1 MSNNDDRTIL
11 FNLLDRIMPFR
22 FLSAKEKNGLVSE
35 LKEKLYRK
43 GDIIYRKGDS
53 DDVVYIISKGVV
65 ETVDE
70 KTDGTETRINV
81 ITGGHYFGERS
92 AIFNQNRLS
101 TVRALSDLKC
111 YSLSGKKFR
120 TLLHTSRQFSKAM
133 SNILRDKQGIFSA
146 FDRFKTEVVQGLARE
161 HINIQDLIPFYK
173 AMEPALHSH
182 ILDTE
187 KIDFQ
192 AFDYAV
198 KRLPCNVTENF
209 IYILID
215 ELYEHYSEPWKL
227 FSPVPAAARRRR
239 GWKML
244 PGQTMML
251 YRPGITDLL
260 DLITCLC
267 VFTVEAE
274 KIRRR
279 LSDYKLI
286 LMLKKYLDT
295 GDKSRKAEKRLYNYL
310 PFNKAEIEGLKS
322 VWPENT
328 EEQIFKVLIH
338 SGIFSLI
345 IKKQVDLYNTRRSEM
360 WLSQI
365 GDAARKLTGYSPSE
379 LPDNIKVH
387 IISSNTHSVLN
398 CLNPDLT
405 ESIDSIIEWGRES
418 GHPAFKEEWE
428 NRFDLM
434 YALLRDYD
442 SDEDEADEA
451 SSGDET
457 SGDDAV
463 SASCQPMLRGDAN
476 GGGDKAPT
484 GDKAPGKVSA
494 AAFAADKARAAR
506 SKPSEGIITLNRTAS
521 TGIKVQLFSLKKLKD
536 KQLDPGLTPI
546 PDETES
552 IILNID
558 YAFGEQAGEIMR
570 NLLLLFGK
578 NIGSINILG
587 KTGSLVGSRG
597 DILLPTAFV
606 EQSEDLFLP
615 VENRALKRINRLQ
628 KRLPGRKIY
637 KGPMLTV
644 AGTLFQNRMMLSFYR
659 HMWDSIGLE
668 MEGVYY
674 LRQIVEARQHSLIP
688 EEIPMN
694 FYYYVSDLPAA
705 KGNQLSMKM
714 ALSEGIPPLYAVTR
728 EVLSD
733 IFTIEAEG
741 KS

>member
-1 MSNNDDRTIL
+1 
-11 FNLLDRIMPFR
+11 MPFR
-22 FLSAKEKNGLVSE
+22 FLSRNEKDRLVSE
-35 LKEKLYRK
+35 LKENRYRK
-43 GDIIYRKGDS
+43 GEIIYRKGDS
-53 DDVVYIISKGVV
+53 DDVVYILSKGVV

-70 KTDGTETRINV
+70 KEDGSENRVNV

-92 AIFNQNRLS
+92 AIFNQKRLS
-101 TVRALSDLKC
+101 TVRALSDIKC
-111 YSLSGKKFR
+111 YSLSGKRFR

-133 SNILRDKQGIFSA
+133 SNILRDKQGIFAA
-146 FDRFKTEVVQGLARE
+146 FDRFKAEVVQGLTRE
-161 HINIQDLIPFYK
+161 HIEIQDLIPFYK
-173 AMEPALHSH
+173 AMEPALHSKM
-182 ILDTE
+182 LDTE
-187 KIDFQ
+187 IIDFQ
-192 AFDYAV
+192 ALDYAV
-198 KRLPCNVTENF
+198 KRLPCNVAENF

-227 FSPVPAAARRRR
+227 FSPVPAKARRRR

-251 YRPGITDLL
+251 YRPGISDIL

-267 VFTVEAE
+267 VFTVEGD
-274 KIRRR
+274 KIRKR

-286 LMLKKYLDT
+286 LMIKKYLNEKDAT
-295 GDKSRKAEKRLYNYL
+295 AGDERKLFNYL
-310 PFNKAEIEGLKS
+310 PFDREEIEGLKI

-328 EEQIFKVLIH
+328 VEQIFKVLTH
-338 SGIFSLI
+338 SGIFSMI

-365 GDAARKLTGYSPSE
+365 SDAFRKLSGYSPTE

-398 CLNPDLT
+398 CLNPDLP
-405 ESIDSIIEWGRES
+405 ENIDTILEWGRNTE
-418 GHPAFKEEWE
+418 HPAFREDWE
-428 NRFDLM
+428 NRFDLL
-434 YALLRDYD
+434 YAIIKDYD
-442 SDEDEADEA
+442 PEDDEEV
-451 SSGDET
+451 ET
-457 SGDDAV
+457 SESETDDSSFSTEKSRPADAGEEKKTKPEGKHNN
-463 SASCQPMLRGDAN
+463 ASN
-476 GGGDKAPT
+476 SKAP
-484 GDKAPGKVSA
+484 D
-494 AAFAADKARAAR
+494 
-506 SKPSEGIITLNRTAS
+506 GIITLNRTAS

-536 KQLDPGLTPI
+536 KKIDPDLEPI
-546 PDETES
+546 PADTES

-570 NLLLLFGK
+570 NLLLLFGSS
-578 NIGSINILG
+578 IGSINILG
-587 KTGSLVGSRG
+587 KAGSLVGKRG

-615 VENRALKRINRLQ
+615 AENRACERINRLQ

-668 MEGVYY
+668 MEGVFY
-674 LRQIVEARQHSLIP
+674 LRQIVEAQQHGLIP
-688 EEIPMN
+688 EKIPMN

-705 KGNQLSMKM
+705 EGNQLSMKM

-733 IFTIEAEG
+733 IFIIEAEEKVE
-741 KS
+741 KSFNN

>member
-1 MSNNDDRTIL
+1 
-11 FNLLDRIMPFR
+11 MPFR
-22 FLSAKEKNGLVSE
+22 FLSSKE
-35 LKEKLYRK
+35 KEKLISELRDIRYHK

-53 DDVVYIISKGVV
+53 DDVVYILNRGVV

-70 KTDGTETRINV
+70 KEDGSENRVNV

-92 AIFNQNRLS
+92 AIFNQARLS
-101 TVRALSDLKC
+101 TVRALSDIKC

-120 TLLHTSRQFSKAM
+120 TLLHTSKQFSKAM

-146 FDRFKTEVVQGLARE
+146 FDRFKAEVLQGLARE
-161 HINIQDLIPFYK
+161 HIEIRDLIPFYK
-173 AMEPALHSH
+173 NMEPALHPEV
-182 ILDTE
+182 LKPDV
-187 KIDFQ
+187 IDFH
-192 AFDYAV
+192 ALDYAV
-198 KRLPCNVTENF
+198 KRLPYNVTENF

-227 FSPVPAAARRRR
+227 FKPVPAEARRRR
-239 GWKML
+239 CWKML

-251 YRPGITDLL
+251 YRPGLTDVL

-267 VFTVEAE
+267 VLTVEAE

-286 LMLKKYLDT
+286 LMIKRFLNE
-295 GDKSRKAEKRLYNYL
+295 GDNSPKAEKKVFNYL
-310 PFNKAEIEGLKS
+310 PFNSREVEGFKN
-322 VWPENT
+322 VWNENT
-328 EEQIFKVLIH
+328 IGQIYKVLIH
-338 SGIFSLI
+338 SGIFSLD
-345 IKKQVDLYNTRRSEM
+345 IKKQVDLYNTRRTEM

-365 GDAARKLTGYSPSE
+365 GDAAKKLTGYSPVE
-379 LPDNIKVH
+379 LPDKVKVH

-398 CLNPDLT
+398 CLNPALT
-405 ESIDSIIEWGRES
+405 ENIDEILDWGKES
-418 GHPAFKEEWE
+418 GHPAFKEEWK

-434 YALLRDYD
+434 YAILKDYYA
-442 SDEDEADEA
+442 EDEE
-451 SSGDET
+451 SENP
-457 SGDDAV
+457 
-463 SASCQPMLRGDAN
+463 QPVKIPD
-476 GGGDKAPT
+476 
-484 GDKAPGKVSA
+484 
-494 AAFAADKARAAR
+494 
-506 SKPSEGIITLNRTAS
+506 GIIKLDRTAS
-521 TGIKVQLFSLKKLKD
+521 TGIKVQVFSLKKLKN
-536 KQLDPGLTPI
+536 KKIDPDLPLI
-546 PDETES
+546 PDNTES

-587 KTGSLVGSRG
+587 KTGSLVGKRG

-606 EQSEDLFLP
+606 EQSEDLFIP
-615 VENRALKRINRLQ
+615 VENRALERINSLQ
-628 KRLPGRKIY
+628 KRLPDRNIY

-674 LRQIVEARQHSLIP
+674 LKQIVEAKQHNLIP
-688 EEIPMN
+688 EKIPMN
-694 FYYYVSDLPAA
+694 YYYYVSDLPAA
-705 KGNQLSMKM
+705 AGNQLSMKM

-733 IFTIEAEG
+733 IFSIEARRN
-741 KS
+741 S